1 MLNKA
6 ILMGRL
12 TADPELKHTQ
22 SNIPVTSFT
31 LAVER
36 RYGQAEFLAEADQ
49 ERKERMKRFPDT
61 YNDAHKLAEKYTL
74 APRAGW
80 VEPGKRTKDNQA
92 ILVRRQEAVQL
103 ADDLSQACCSQ
114 EFFFQELMALEHFV
128 EQLARGEADSKMCP
142 KCHNTYRTGWMEGK
156 CPYCEAKEAARR
168 RGKEKMDGGKAG

>member
-12 TADPELKHTQ
+12 TADPELRHTQ
-22 SNIPVTSFT
+22 NNIPVTSFT

-49 ERKERMKRFPDT
+49 ERKETMKRFPDT
-61 YNDAHKLAEKYTL
+61 YNDAHKLAKKYTL

-92 ILVRRQEAVQL
+92 ILVRRQEAVRL
-103 ADDLSQACCSQ
+103 ADDLAQACCNQ
-114 EFFFQELMALEHFV
+114 EFFLQELMALEHFV
-128 EQLARGEADSKMCP
+128 EQLARGEADSKLCP
-142 KCHNTYRTGWMEGK
+142 KCLNTYRTGWLEGK
-156 CPYCEAKEAARR
+156 CPYCEAKEATRR
-168 RGKEKMDGGKAG
+168 RVKEKMEGGKAG